1 MQLEPNANLPKR
13 NVFSQ
18 REQDWFDCR
27 VVEFKAI
34 VVDGRTILVLVR
46 CNEWQEPP
54 IQCNSAQYT
63 GKVPKGT
70 YIFRFKH
77 ENGSL
82 EDNVFK
88 KKDLVDNFKSEE
100 PNGWFAGTQPPPLL
114 RAHGRSL
121 LVW

>member
-34 VVDGRTILVLVR
+34 VVDGRTILELVR

-54 IQCNSAQYT
+54 IVSVC
-63 GKVPKGT
+63 GEIV
-70 YIFRFKH
+70 
-77 ENGSL
+77 
-82 EDNVFK
+82 
-88 KKDLVDNFKSEE
+88 
-100 PNGWFAGTQPPPLL
+100 TQFNDE
-114 RAHGRSL
+114 
-121 LVW
+121 